1 MAAYT
6 GWVWEVGNYQ
16 QETLLVIGVREAHL
30 PKPLYPSLLRSW
42 NLLSSRNRQRKV
54 FRESDSGVLIL
65 LLNYRASK
73 RQTSGVRTVVL
84 LRAALWQ
91 RVRTR
96 TLAV

>member
-54 FRESDSGVLIL
+54 FRESDS
-65 LLNYRASK
+65 
-73 RQTSGVRTVVL
+73 
-84 LRAALWQ
+84 
-91 RVRTR
+91 
-96 TLAV
+96 AV